1 MAVTS
6 SPGTNNERRGHARHA
21 ADMPIEVR
29 LQDIVTHRTEYLNE
43 ISFGGLSFRSHT
55 PLDAGTR
62 VDIRIPLVRPV
73 FHATGRVIW
82 CRPSAADPAAYDV
95 GVEFTGARDNF
106 RVRMLEQ
113 ICHIENF
120 KKELASQTG
129 KPVTG
134 EQAALEWIRRYADKF
149 PRP

>member
-1 MAVTS
+1 MAQD
-6 SPGTNNERRGHARHA
+6 PGSEKKERAHTRHA

-29 LQDIVTHRTEYLNE
+29 LQDIVTHRTEYLHD
-43 ISFGGLSFRSHT
+43 ISFGGLSFRSSS
-55 PLDAGTR
+55 PLAVNTL

-73 FHATGRVIW
+73 FHASGRVVW
-82 CRPSAADPAAYDV
+82 CRPNAADAAAFDV
-95 GVEFTGARDNF
+95 GVEFIGTRDNF

-120 KKELASQTG
+120 KKELAAQTG

-149 PRP
+149 PHS